1 MATLDEVA
9 RQSGVSPSTV
19 SRYLRGQLTLRE
31 ETERRIMD
39 AVDTLG
45 YVGNASARSLAAQHS
60 GVVGLVL
67 PGLSNPFFASL
78 ADSIADEVARHDL
91 ALLLCTTRD
100 IRKREEDYTNLLEGQ
115 AVDGMLYLGAH
126 PSNRRLGRVIERGL
140 PVVVVDE
147 PQEQLPPVT
156 TLTVDNF
163 TGGFQATSHL
173 LDLGHRRIFYLGG
186 PAKLGTERERRRG
199 YSEALARAGIE
210 TTTGL
215 MLSGSYTESFGVSA
229 LPHILTGKEHA
240 TAVFCASDHM
250 ALGLMSA
257 AHVHGVQIPGDL
269 SVVGFDD
276 IHLARYTTPGL
287 TSVHQPVDE
296 IARNAIE
303 MLVGRMNNPAAAPES
318 RTLPVELI
326 IRGSSRP
333 LTPTDERE
341 TDLAATTSASRGGRR

>member
-1 MATLDEVA
+1 MTTLDEVA

-19 SRYLRGQLTLRE
+19 SRYLRGKLALRE
-31 ETERRIMD
+31 ETEQRIQD
-39 AVDTLG
+39 AVAALG
-45 YVGNASARSLAAQHS
+45 YVGNASARSLAAQRS

-67 PGLSNPFFASL
+67 PGLSNPFFAAL

-91 ALLLCTTRD
+91 SLLLCTTRD
-100 IRKREEDYTNLLEGQ
+100 VRQREEDYTNLLEGQ

-126 PSNRRLGRVIERGL
+126 PSNRRLGRVIKRGL

-186 PAKLGTERERRRG
+186 PAKLGTEHERRRG
-199 YSEALARAGIE
+199 YSEALTRAGID
-210 TTTGL
+210 TSADL
-215 MLSGSYTESFGVSA
+215 ALSGSYTETFGVSA
-229 LPHILTGKEHA
+229 LPHILTGKVQA

-257 AHVHGVQIPGDL
+257 AHVHGVQIPDDL

-276 IHLARYTTPGL
+276 IQLAKYTTPGL
-287 TSVHQPVDE
+287 TSVRQPVQE
-296 IARNAIE
+296 ISHTAVE
-303 MLVGRMNNPAAAPES
+303 MLVSRMNNPAAAPEA

-326 IRGSSRP
+326 VRGSSQRIGP
-333 LTPTDERE
+333 AVADGPN
-341 TDLAATTSASRGGRR
+341 SAWEKSSRGGR

>member
-1 MATLDEVA
+1 MATLDDVA
-9 RQSGVSPSTV
+9 RRSGVSPSTV
-19 SRYLRGQLTLRE
+19 SRYLRGKLSLRE
-31 ETERRIMD
+31 ETEHRILD
-39 AVDTLG
+39 AVESLG
-45 YVGNASARSLAAQHS
+45 YIGNASARSLAAQRS
-60 GVVGLVL
+60 GIVGLVL
-67 PGLSNPFFASL
+67 PGLSNPFFAAL

-91 ALLLCTTRD
+91 SLLLCTTRD
-100 IRKREEDYTNLLEGQ
+100 IRRREEDYTNLLEGQ

-126 PSNRRLGRVIERGL
+126 PSNRRLGRVIDRGL

-163 TGGFQATSHL
+163 TGGFQAASHL
-173 LDLGHRRIFYLGG
+173 LGLGHRRIFYLGG

-210 TTTGL
+210 STTDL
-215 MLSGSYTESFGVSA
+215 MLSGSYTESFGVSS
-229 LPHILTGKEHA
+229 LPRILTLKERV

-257 AHVHGVQIPGDL
+257 AHVHGVRVPDDL
-269 SVVGFDD
+269 SLVGFDD
-276 IHLARYTTPGL
+276 IQLAKYTMPGL

-303 MLVGRMNNPAAAPES
+303 MLVGRMNNPSAAPEA

-326 IRGSSRP
+326 IRGSSRRVAP
-333 LTPTDERE
+333 AVTQDS
-341 TDLAATTSASRGGRR
+341 DLAATTSSRGGHR